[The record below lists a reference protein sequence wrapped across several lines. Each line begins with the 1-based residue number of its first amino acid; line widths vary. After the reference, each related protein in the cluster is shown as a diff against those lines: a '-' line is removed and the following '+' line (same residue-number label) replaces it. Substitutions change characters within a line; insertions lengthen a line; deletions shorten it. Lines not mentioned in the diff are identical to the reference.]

1 MRSSSS
7 SKLLFSLFLQNIN
20 LTANQPLNVACMGTG
35 NVVTVA
41 TTGGLDM
48 CDIYVQGY
56 AR

>member
-1 MRSSSS
+1 M
-7 SKLLFSLFLQNIN
+7 QNIN

-41 TTGGLDM
+41 TTGTLNM